1 MVQVRITTLGPNG
14 SRIER
19 RGQAAVHVPIAEEER
34 KSDPTGVG
42 DAFRAGFLSG
52 QAWGLSDERSAQVGS
67 LLASYVIETVGT
79 QEYELAQQHFLQRL
93 GRTYG
98 DNAAAEVEGFI
109 SCTRP

>member
-1 MVQVRITTLGPNG
+1 
-14 SRIER
+14 
-19 RGQAAVHVPIAEEER
+19 
-34 KSDPTGVG
+34 
-42 DAFRAGFLSG
+42 AGFLSG

-79 QEYELAQQHFLQRL
+79 QEYELAQQHFLQSP

-98 DNAAAEVEGFI
+98 DDAAAEVEGFI